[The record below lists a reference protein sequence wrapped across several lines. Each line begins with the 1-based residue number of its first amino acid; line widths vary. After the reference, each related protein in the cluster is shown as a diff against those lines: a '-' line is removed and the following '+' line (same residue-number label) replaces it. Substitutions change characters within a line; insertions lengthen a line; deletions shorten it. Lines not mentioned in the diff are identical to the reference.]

1 MFSHAIFYE
10 GWTLWCEKLCIDQ
23 KIYRAPH
30 ARLIQLHDALWRA
43 HRIIVDIGLHTGGMT
58 HAAATRHLVT
68 NVGFTRARAAA
79 DVNWYT
85 SAPTVPMSY
94 LLGREKVASL
104 FAAQHN
110 SLRNFN
116 DQLLSHGAV
125 PFAWFDQENRPV
137 AKR

>member
-1 MFSHAIFYE
+1 
-10 GWTLWCEKLCIDQ
+10 
-23 KIYRAPH
+23 
-30 ARLIQLHDALWRA
+30 
-43 HRIIVDIGLHTGGMT
+43 MT

-68 NVGFTRARAAA
+68 NVGFTNARAAA

-104 FAAQHN
+104 FAAQHD

-125 PFAWFDQENRPV
+125 PFAWFDRENRPV